1 MRGAEDGV
9 DQAGTALVELGA
21 GWRWAFPMPAP
32 VALVT
37 LVAGARLL
45 PVTRAPRLH
54 WARIDV
60 VGAVLLT
67 SAMLLL
73 VYALVEA
80 PAVGW
85 RSARASGSLL
95 AFGVLLAA
103 FVGYEQRVSS
113 PLVRLGV
120 LRSSTLA
127 RDGPGDPPGQLPRHK

>member
-1 MRGAEDGV
+1 VRGAEDGV

-21 GWRWAFPMPAP
+21 GRRWAFPMPAP

-67 SAMLLL
+67 SAMLLV
-73 VYALVEA
+73 VYTRA
-80 PAVGW
+80 
-85 RSARASGSLL
+85 RSARPPSYRGRD
-95 AFGVLLAA
+95 
-103 FVGYEQRVSS
+103 RVRGGLRRGGRGGGLETRS
-113 PLVRLGV
+113 PL
-120 LRSSTLA
+120 
-127 RDGPGDPPGQLPRHK
+127 LPRSVVRDVAVAAD